1 MKRFLVKR
9 LIVSVFVL
17 FGVSILLYALIRS
30 MPGDYI
36 TNTFANN
43 PNATPEMI
51 SGLKVLYGLDKGIL
65 EGYFGWLSNA
75 LRGDFGVSFVYGKPV
90 AEIIGSKM
98 WVSFALAF
106 PAFLLQYLLAI
117 PFGVV
122 SATRQYSKTDYGVT
136 VFAMVGISLPSF
148 FFAALLQ
155 RIFAMG
161 LGWLPLQGMTTAR
174 EDYEGFRRILDMGWH
189 FILPVIVL
197 TVTSMGSLM
206 RYTRTSM
213 LEVLRSDYIRTA
225 RSKGLKEGKVVYR
238 HAFRNTL
245 IPLITIAG
253 SMLPSLFSGAII
265 TEGIF
270 AIDGL
275 GYTSLQALRQG
286 DIPFIMG
293 FNIFLAVLTLLGTLL
308 ADISYGLA
316 DPRVRL
322 E

>member
-1 MKRFLVKR
+1 MKKFLLKR
-9 LIVSVFVL
+9 LLVSILVL

-36 TNTFANN
+36 SNTFANN

-51 SGLKVLYGLDKGIL
+51 ANLKSLYGLDKGIL
-65 EGYFGWLSNA
+65 EGYFNWLTKA
-75 LRGDFGVSFVYGKPV
+75 LQGDFGVSFVYGRPV
-90 AEIIGSKM
+90 AEIIKSKM
-98 WVSFALAF
+98 WISFSLAF
-106 PAFLLQYLLAI
+106 PAFLLQFLLAI
-117 PFGVV
+117 PFGVL
-122 SATRQYSKTDYGVT
+122 SAARQYSKLDYAVT
-136 VFAMVGISLPSF
+136 AFAMVGISLPSF

-161 LGWLPLQGMTTAR
+161 LGWLPLQGMKTAR
-174 EDYEGFRRILDMGWH
+174 EDYEGLRHILDMAWH
-189 FILPVIVL
+189 FVLPVIVL
-197 TVTSMGSLM
+197 TVTGTGSLM
-206 RYTRTSM
+206 RYTRTNM
-213 LEVLRSDYIRTA
+213 LEVLQADYIRTA
-225 RSKGLKEGKVVYR
+225 RSKGMSEGKVVC
-238 HAFRNTL
+238 HHGFRNTL

-322 E
+322 N

>member
-1 MKRFLVKR
+1 MKKFLLKR
-9 LIVSVFVL
+9 LLVSILVL

-36 TNTFANN
+36 SNTFANN

-51 SGLKVLYGLDKGIL
+51 ANLKALYGLDKGIV
-65 EGYFGWLSNA
+65 EGYVNWLAKA
-75 LRGDFGVSFVYGKPV
+75 LQGDFGVSFLYGRPV
-90 AEIIGSKM
+90 AEIIKSKM
-98 WVSFALAF
+98 WISFSLAF
-106 PAFLLQYLLAI
+106 PAFLLQFLLAI

-122 SATRQYSKTDYGVT
+122 SAAKQYSKLDYAVT

-161 LGWLPLQGMTTAR
+161 LGWLPLQGMKTAR
-174 EDYEGFRRILDMGWH
+174 EDYEGLRHILDMAQH
-189 FILPVIVL
+189 FVLPVIVL
-197 TVTSMGSLM
+197 TVTGMGSLM

-213 LEVLRSDYIRTA
+213 LEVLRADYIRTA
-225 RSKGLKEGKVVYR
+225 RSKGMSEVKVVGR
-238 HAFRNTL
+238 HGFRNTL

-322 E
+322 H